1 MVGGITMGRY
11 FKVIDKNRTDG
22 LVEYVD
28 NYRRIQDGIYE
39 TIEEIVGD
47 MECPCNGI
55 PYKIEVEGWA
65 DLACEGEIYETRDFV
80 VECLTEEEYEEYT
93 D

>member
-1 MVGGITMGRY
+1 MARY

-47 MECPCNGI
+47 MACPCNGI

-65 DLACEGEIYETRDFV
+65 DLACEGEIYETSDFV
-80 VECLTEEEYEEYT
+80 VECLSEEEYEEYT
-93 D
+93 N

>member
-1 MVGGITMGRY
+1 MGRY

-65 DLACEGEIYETRDFV
+65 DLAYEGEIYETRDFV

>member
-1 MVGGITMGRY
+1 MGHY

-22 LVEYVD
+22 RCEYVD

-39 TIEEIVGD
+39 IIEEIVGD

-65 DLACEGEIYETRDFV
+65 DIACIGEIYETKDFV
-80 VECLTEEEYEEYT
+80 VECLSEEEYKEYT
-93 D
+93 I

>member
-1 MVGGITMGRY
+1 MGRY

-28 NYRRIQDGIYE
+28 NYRRFLDGIYE
-39 TIEEIVGD
+39 TIEKIVGD

-55 PYKIEVEGWA
+55 PYKIEVDGWA

-80 VECLTEEEYEEYT
+80 VECLSEEEYQSYMEE
-93 D
+93 

>member
-1 MVGGITMGRY
+1 MGRY
-11 FKVIDKNRTDG
+11 FKIIDKNRTDG
-22 LVEYVD
+22 HCDYVD
-28 NYRRIQDGIYE
+28 NLGRWLYGVYE
-39 TIEEIVGD
+39 LIEEIVGD
-47 MECPCNGI
+47 MECPANDI